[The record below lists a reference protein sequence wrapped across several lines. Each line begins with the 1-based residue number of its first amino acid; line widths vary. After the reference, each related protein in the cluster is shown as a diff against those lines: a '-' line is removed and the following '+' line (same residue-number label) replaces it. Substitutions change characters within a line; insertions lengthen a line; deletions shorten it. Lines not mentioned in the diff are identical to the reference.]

1 MKYLHKLHISSTVIS
16 DELKS
21 IESVVRGSTEMRL
34 AFIQC
39 ITGGGKI
46 TDLKQNVRKF

>member
-16 DELKS
+16 DDLKS
-21 IESVVRGSTEMRL
+21 IESVVKGSIEMRL

-39 ITGGGKI
+39 VTGDGKI
-46 TDLKQNVRKF
+46 TDLKRDVRKF

>member
-16 DELKS
+16 EELKS
-21 IESVVRGSTEMRL
+21 IESFVRGSTQMRL

-39 ITGGGKI
+39 ITGDGKI
-46 TDLKQNVRKF
+46 TDLKQDVRKF